1 MIIVDFLH
9 DDVNMLRLVFEAVE
23 DRLQAVNY
31 RVSCSHHFWYN
42 LLPLR
47 IKFAECREQFTH
59 IERLILEL
67 LWRETV
73 IVEIS
78 GVSAFHNDLVEFI
91 RFTVQELWR
100 LVHHSVYH
108 LHELSFLIK

>member
-1 MIIVDFLH
+1 MIIFDFLH

-23 DRLQAVNY
+23 DRLQAVHY

-42 LLPLR
+42 LLPLW
-47 IKFAECREQFTH
+47 IKFAECREQFSH
-59 IERLILEL
+59 IERFILKL

-78 GVSAFHNDLVEFI
+78 GVSAFHSDLVEVI
-91 RFTVQELWR
+91 RFTVQELWN
-100 LVHHSVYH
+100 LVRHSVH
-108 LHELSFLIK
+108 QLHELSFLIK